1 MMLDTHDEA
10 LTETAQ
16 RRKSIELNLLAA
28 KELLSAQ
35 TGYIHYHY
43 DTRQKG
49 DTIPLLEN
57 FCYVLALFRSRLAD
71 PIQEGKT
78 LLEKLLAFEVDG
90 NFPVYLHEYP
100 QCKDRDFSLEIL
112 PVFHWLLKD
121 FRAVLTEPLAERLDM
136 AIGRILSHA
145 YKMDRYRPLGHSSA
159 FRLKSY
165 CEKEALSDWT
175 PSLPEEWSHALIS
188 CQISDSSSAVQGV
201 LERWHPELSLFI
213 GPQNHDRGEP
223 EATLLDLQMGA
234 HYGLYSRR
242 CLENRRT
249 HLLASL
255 VYPFEG
261 SLGSPM
267 TSPCTA
273 QSPKSDQPFALYWGT
288 PDRLNSL
295 FLAAKNA
302 RCTGEG
308 TVLQVTLPAE
318 RLPEG
323 QDGIELSFFLNLAPS
338 QQILINGVKATTFQC
353 GDWIDIHSDGL
364 NLRLK
369 VTLES
374 GEGRFFGH
382 ILRANRPNQR
392 GKNLKYETYDWQIA
406 LRTILRSEVCRLK
419 VELIT

>member
-1 MMLDTHDEA
+1 MMLDSTDET
-10 LTETAQ
+10 LMQTAQ
-16 RRKSIELNLLAA
+16 RRKPIDLNLSAA
-28 KELLSAQ
+28 KELLSPQ
-35 TGYIHYHY
+35 TGYIHYNY
-43 DTRQKG
+43 DTREKG
-49 DTIPLLEN
+49 DTIPLFEN

-71 PIQEGKT
+71 PIQDGKV

-100 QCKDRDFSLEIL
+100 LCKDRDFSLEIL
-112 PVFHWLLKD
+112 PVFHWLVKD
-121 FRAVLTEPLAERLDM
+121 FRAVLTEPLALRLDT

-145 YKMDRYRPLGHSSA
+145 YKMDRQRPLGKPSA

-165 CEKEALSDWT
+165 CEKSALPDWT

-188 CQISDSSSAVQGV
+188 CQISDSSSMIQRA
-201 LERWHPELSLFI
+201 LERWHPELCFFI
-213 GPQNHDRGEP
+213 GPQNQERGEP
-223 EATLLDLQMGA
+223 QPTLLDLQMGA

-242 CLENRRT
+242 CQENRSI
-249 HLLASL
+249 HLQASL

-261 SLGSPM
+261 ETSKAM
-267 TSPCTA
+267 TSPCA
-273 QSPKSDQPFALYWGT
+273 ALSPEQPFVLYWGT
-288 PDRLNSL
+288 PEKLNSL
-295 FLAAKNA
+295 FLAIKNA
-302 RCTGEG
+302 RCTGDQTALEI
-308 TVLQVTLPAE
+308 TLPAE

-353 GDWIDIHSDGL
+353 GDTLEIQQDGL
-364 NLRLK
+364 TLRLK
-369 VTLES
+369 MILEG

-406 LRTILRSEVCRLK
+406 LRTICRSEDCRLR
-419 VELIT
+419 VEINS